1 MITKVQGSKLLC
13 VDYMK
18 RPKKGEYAP
27 FHETYL
33 NHLPPRGTAQN
44 LLKKTFKE
52 TAQLLGSLSESQGD
66 YAYEPG
72 KWTIKQLMIHTIDTE
87 RVFAYRTLSFMR
99 GDRIGLP
106 GFNQDVWMEQVDVSG
121 RTIKDLLKEWKV
133 VRDNTLF
140 LLSQCT
146 EEQSKF
152 VGTASNWKVSVR
164 AYFYIIVGHHLHHL
178 NILKE
183 RYLGAQ

>member
-1 MITKVQGSKLLC
+1 
-13 VDYMK
+13 MK

-33 NHLPPRGTAQN
+33 NCLPSRGTAQG
-44 LLKKTFKE
+44 LLKKTFRDIS
-52 TAQLLGSLSESQGD
+52 QRLSQLSEEQAD
-66 YAYEPG
+66 HAYAPG
-72 KWTIKQLMIHTIDTE
+72 KWTVKQVVMHVIDTE

-99 GDRIGLP
+99 GDRIALP
-106 GFNQDVWMEQVDVSG
+106 GFNQDVWMEQVDVTRRSM
-121 RTIKDLLKEWKV
+121 KDLLKEWKA

-164 AYFYIIVGHHLHHL
+164 AYFYIIVGHHLHHDRVL
-178 NILKE
+178 REK
-183 RYLGAQ
+183 YGF

>member
-1 MITKVQGSKLLC
+1 
-13 VDYMK
+13 MK

-33 NHLPPRGTAQN
+33 GCLPPRGTAQS
-44 LLKKTFKE
+44 LLKKTLRD
-52 TAQLLGSLSESQGD
+52 TSQRLSQLTEEQANSA
-66 YAYEPG
+66 YAPG
-72 KWTIKQLMIHTIDTE
+72 KWTVKQVLMHVIDTE

-99 GDRIGLP
+99 GDRIALP
-106 GFNQDVWMEQVDVSG
+106 GFHQDLWMENVDVTQRS
-121 RTIKDLLKEWKV
+121 IKDLLKEWKT

-164 AYFYIIVGHHLHHL
+164 AYFYIIVGHHLHHDQVL
-178 NILKE
+178 REK
-183 RYLGAQ
+183 YGV